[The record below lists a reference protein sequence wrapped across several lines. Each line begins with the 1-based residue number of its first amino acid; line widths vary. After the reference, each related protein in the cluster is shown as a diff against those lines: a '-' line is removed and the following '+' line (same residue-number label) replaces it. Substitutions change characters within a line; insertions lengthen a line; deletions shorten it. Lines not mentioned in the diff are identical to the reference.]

1 MRSNL
6 IARAVFAAS
15 IAAGVLL
22 ATAVTPAAAREGS
35 ARSIGNG
42 IKCRTIVTI
51 SPDGTRTASQY
62 CYKGV

>member
-42 IKCRTIVTI
+42 IKCRTLMDQELTYLGM
-51 SPDGTRTASQY
+51 STLG
-62 CYKGV
+62 C